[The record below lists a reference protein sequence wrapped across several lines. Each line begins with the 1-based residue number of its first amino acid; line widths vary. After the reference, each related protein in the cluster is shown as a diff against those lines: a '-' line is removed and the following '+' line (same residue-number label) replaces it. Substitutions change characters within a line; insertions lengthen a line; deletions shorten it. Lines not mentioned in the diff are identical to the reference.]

1 MAEHQELY
9 LAWNE
14 AIDRR
19 SLIQD
24 ELDRSIA
31 TLRQQFSERLQDAHA
46 AVAKAQTAIDEMK
59 VSAGLRANADMPT
72 YTLYEW
78 MNESRSGWD
87 RAAPYKR
94 TGRKGRY
101 EVRTPESQFATP
113 PWAITLGEMFIRIL
127 KKDGSPSKRF
137 ETVNQWGEKWLPEG
151 QDPNQEKETAAN
163 PSPSASPPLSARDHI
178 TNALIA
184 AGKATPR

>member
-9 LAWNE
+9 LALNE

-31 TLRQQFSERLQDAHA
+31 TLRQQFSERLQAAHA
-46 AVAKAQTAIDEMK
+46 AVAKAHTAIDEMK
-59 VSAGLRANADMPT
+59 VSAGLRASADMPT

-78 MNESRSGWD
+78 KKESRPGWV
-87 RAAPYKR
+87 RGPYPYKR

-101 EVRTPESQFATP
+101 EVRTLESQFATH
-113 PWAITLGEMFIRIL
+113 PWAITLGEQFIRPL

-137 ETVNQWGEKWLPEG
+137 ETLKPWGAKWLPEG

-163 PSPSASPPLSARDHI
+163 PSPSAAARARSP
-178 TNALIA
+178 
-184 AGKATPR
+184 